1 MEDYLEDVGAEVEI
15 NPDEVEY
22 YDSSA
27 VTPPAVKRMEDY
39 LEDVGAEVEINP
51 DEVEYYDSSA
61 VTPPA
66 VKRKKTTLR
75 MRKRHYTKRT
85 E

>member
-1 MEDYLEDVGAEVEI
+1 MNDYLEDIWAEVEI
-15 NPDEVEY
+15 NPIEVEY

-27 VTPPAVKRMEDY
+27 AAPPV
-39 LEDVGAEVEINP
+39 
-51 DEVEYYDSSA
+51 
-61 VTPPA
+61 
-66 VKRKKTTLR
+66 VKRKKLGKTKLYPIA